1 MNKKISWYIE
11 RFFHELRTEG
21 IKSAIY
27 KSYNCCGNNIF
38 SHLDFSAPKS
48 RRISLLRALSIFPS
62 QACRKAHCLIGHYLE
77 EPCSLNGAYTIPY
90 GNEKNFANSEVALLA
105 HWDPEN
111 IVDPY
116 VLYMARHLKQLGKQ
130 VILCSAAPL
139 TTLPQETNIF
149 DAIVC
154 RTCAGYDFTS
164 WKAAFEAFPSLY
176 EAKEVTLCNDS
187 VFAPIGSYAP
197 VYQTMASISCDFWGM
212 TFSYEV
218 MPHMQSFYL
227 VLRKKALQH
236 PAFKKF
242 ILAVAADN
250 NRDIAVGYE
259 VRFSLWLEL
268 HGLTAGCYRLYNLH
282 TKIAANPTVRWE
294 KCLRD
299 GIPLLKRELFKA
311 KGCISAL
318 PAWQG
323 EVEKYPYPAHL
334 ISDYF
339 HRIGLDISSVLCP
352 GKRSATWPPSVFARY
367 KPLQLP
373 QEASREGAL
382 RTAAII
388 HCYYPEVLPILLEYL
403 KNLPSATHIYISTDT
418 EEKRAAIQ
426 QKMAPLDFAKTEIRI
441 CPNKGWDIAPFLAGF
456 ADIIPNYDLICK
468 VHVKASTHMSK
479 EKSAYWRM
487 MLYGSLLDNKQ
498 HVKKIIRL
506 FEDRPELGMIASP
519 SLPYCRVDI
528 GMNKKQLIPLLR
540 KMGIEIT
547 SNEAID
553 FPVGSMFWA
562 RSAALQPLLDLQL
575 GFEDF
580 EDTNPQQRDG
590 TLAHAI
596 ERSFLFSCCKAG
608 YYWGRI

>member
-1 MNKKISWYIE
+1 MTQKISWYIE

-27 KSYNCCGNNIF
+27 KSYNCCSNNIF

-48 RRISLLRALSIFPS
+48 RRISLLRTLSIFPS

-111 IVDPY
+111 ILDPY

-139 TTLPQETNIF
+139 TTLPQETDIF

-268 HGLTAGCYRLYNLH
+268 HGLHAGCYRPYNLY
-282 TKIAANPTVRWE
+282 TKIAANPTLRWE
-294 KCLRD
+294 KILRE

-311 KGCISAL
+311 QKRISVL
-318 PAWQG
+318 SAWQG
-323 EVEKYPYPAHL
+323 EVEKYYYPAHL

-352 GKRSATWPPSVFARY
+352 GKRSATWPPSVFVRY
-367 KPLQLP
+367 TPLQLP
-373 QEASREGAL
+373 QEGSQKDAL
-382 RTAAII
+382 RAAAII

-403 KNLPSATHIYISTDT
+403 KNLPATTHIYISTDT

-426 QKMAPLDFAKTEIRI
+426 QKMALMDFAKTEIRI

-468 VHVKASTHMSK
+468 VHMSK
-479 EKSAYWRM
+479 DKSAY
-487 MLYGSLLDNKQ
+487 
-498 HVKKIIRL
+498 
-506 FEDRPELGMIASP
+506 
-519 SLPYCRVDI
+519 
-528 GMNKKQLIPLLR
+528 
-540 KMGIEIT
+540 
-547 SNEAID
+547 
-553 FPVGSMFWA
+553 
-562 RSAALQPLLDLQL
+562 
-575 GFEDF
+575 
-580 EDTNPQQRDG
+580 
-590 TLAHAI
+590 
-596 ERSFLFSCCKAG
+596 
-608 YYWGRI
+608 